1 MKGGLLI
8 DNQKP
13 RIRIEIRVTEKQ
25 KQQIAGL
32 ARKCRLSQSE
42 YLRQRALGFEPKGA
56 LPNAFFVCGERL
68 DRLSRKPFSKET
80 NEQALDLLNE
90 MQGILVGGYDG
101 PAEPEPR
108 EMIEAP
114 EKPAEESKPRKR
126 LFGLRR

>member
-1 MKGGLLI
+1 M
-8 DNQKP
+8 
-13 RIRIEIRVTEKQ
+13 TEKQ

-32 ARKCRLSQSE
+32 ARKCGLSQSE
-42 YLRQRALGFEPKGA
+42 YLRQRALGFEPKGT
-56 LPNAFFVCGERL
+56 LPDAFFACCERL
-68 DRLSRKPFSKET
+68 DRLCRPPFSKET

-90 MQGILVGGYDG
+90 MRSILVGGYDG

-114 EKPAEESKPRKR
+114 EKPAEEPKPRKR

>member
-1 MKGGLLI
+1 MKGGLFI

-13 RIRIEIRVTEKQ
+13 RIRIEIRVTERQ

-32 ARKCRLSQSE
+32 ARKCGLSQSE

-56 LPNAFFVCGERL
+56 LPNAFFVCCERL
-68 DRLSRKPFSKET
+68 DRLSRKPFSKKT

-90 MQGILVGGYDG
+90 MQGILVGEYDG

-114 EKPAEESKPRKR
+114 AKPAEEPKPQKR

>member
-1 MKGGLLI
+1 M
-8 DNQKP
+8 
-13 RIRIEIRVTEKQ
+13 
-25 KQQIAGL
+25 
-32 ARKCRLSQSE
+32 C
-42 YLRQRALGFEPKGA
+42 
-56 LPNAFFVCGERL
+56 CERL

-114 EKPAEESKPRKR
+114 EKPAEEPRPKKW